1 MNKFNFNKNYH
12 NNVLNAKLSSILDK
26 KRSIMDIDI
35 YLSKIGCNTTI
46 MADHKKTND
55 KASISTLKCLSQ
67 LVTNTN
73 HCFIV
78 RNEINEQTG
87 EIVNDL
93 TTIYEI
99 KEFNNDLKYSKNKQD
114 FIKNIFELRNDQEL
128 ALFFDV
134 EKHNEFKKLLLNR
147 KIVY

>member
-1 MNKFNFNKNYH
+1 MNEFNFNKNYH
-12 NNVLNAKLSSILDK
+12 NNVLNAKLSSILDRN
-26 KRSIMDIDI
+26 RSIMDIDI
-35 YLSKIGCNTTI
+35 YLSKFGCETTI

-55 KASISTLKCLSQ
+55 KASISTLKCLSE
-67 LVTNTN
+67 LATDTN

-87 EIVNDL
+87 EVLNNL

-99 KEFNNDLKYSKNKQD
+99 KKLINVPNRSKNKED
-114 FIKNIFELRNDQEL
+114 YVENIFELRNDKEL

-134 EKHNEFKKLLLNR
+134 EKHSMFKKHLLSR
-147 KIVY
+147 KVVY

>member
-1 MNKFNFNKNYH
+1 MNEFKFNKNYH
-12 NNVLNAKLSSILDK
+12 NNVLNAKLSSILDR

-35 YLSKIGCNTTI
+35 YLSKIGCKTTI

-55 KASISTLKCLSQ
+55 KASISTLKCLSE
-67 LVTNTN
+67 LVTDTN

-87 EIVNDL
+87 EVVNDL

-99 KEFNNDLKYSKNKQD
+99 KKFDVAPKYSTNKQD
-114 FIKNIFELRNDQEL
+114 FIENIFELRNDKEL

-134 EKHNEFKKLLLNR
+134 EKHNEFKELLLSR
-147 KIVY
+147 KVVY